1 MISQI
6 FRLINIFG
14 FTSDFNFALANEVEN
29 FINDKDGTFLDN
41 KLVNREIVNCVNDIN
56 YDIDNV
62 NSLNNV
68 NNYCVNN
75 FYD

>member
-6 FRLINIFG
+6 FRFINIFG
-14 FTSDFNFALANEVEN
+14 FTYDFNFALANEVEN

-41 KLVNREIVNCVNDIN
+41 ELVNREIVNCVNDIN
-56 YDIDNV
+56 YDIDKV